1 MGALFAI
8 ELSST
13 AVWRELERFRVHLGK
28 VREMM
33 CGDMGIKKESDQLVR
48 RSEAQKRFE
57 QFALGEA
64 RKWKPRIQWRVLE
77 LLPL

>member
-1 MGALFAI
+1 MFAI

-13 AVWRELERFRVHLGK
+13 AIWREKERLRVHLGK
-28 VREMM
+28 VREMIR
-33 CGDMGIKKESDQLVR
+33 GNMGIKRESDQLVR